1 MKIVD
6 NDNWLAPVADEVQ
19 KRNDRFCNRLKTIEQ
34 QYGSLNSFA
43 SAHEF
48 FGFHY
53 DRIRRG
59 WWYREYAPAAHY
71 LSLYGDFNGWNK
83 YDNPLEN
90 AGNGIWELFLPDSEY
105 KTKLV
110 HGSLLKVLVQS
121 SIGEQERIP
130 VYITRVVQDENT
142 KDFSAQFWN
151 PETQYVFENQ
161 SPAIDDEPLLIYES
175 HVGMAQEK
183 EGVGTY
189 NEFIANV
196 LPRIKADGYNAVQL
210 MAIAEHP
217 YYGSFGYHVSNF
229 FAASSRFG
237 TPEELKKLVDT
248 AHGMGLRV
256 IMDLVHSHT
265 VKNVRE
271 GINLFD
277 GTEYQYLKP
286 GLEGVHPQWD
296 SKLFDYGKTATLQLL
311 LSNVK
316 YWLDEYHFDG
326 YRFDGV
332 TSMLYKNHGIGETF
346 DSPWKYFGDSVD
358 NDAVTYLQLANK
370 LIHDIDSQNVTIA
383 EDVSGMPGICAKIE
397 DGGIGFDYRLGMGL
411 PDFWIKVLKDQSDE
425 QWNMHEFFFTMT
437 NRLSDVKTIAY
448 AESHDQ
454 ALVGDKTLAFR
465 LMDKEMYFAMDKNS
479 QNLIIDRGIAL
490 HKMIR
495 FFTITLGGDAW
506 LNFMGNEFGHPEW
519 IDFPRYDNG
528 WSYKYA
534 KRQWSLADNGY
545 LKYHWLGDFDK
556 AMLDFVKQTKV
567 MQAAPAWLLNA
578 DEDNKTIVFER
589 NNLIFVFNW
598 GQKSLPGYIIN
609 VKQTGDYEIIF
620 STDDKRF
627 GGFENI
633 DKNAIFPSEK
643 NGDAIT
649 MKIYNVARTA
659 TVYRVKKMIFL
670 KKNVE
675 RKNKLFN
682 FADWNEF

>member
-1 MKIVD
+1 MKIVEKD
-6 NDNWLAPVADEVQ
+6 SWLNPVADKVQ
-19 KRNDRFCNRLKTIEQ
+19 ERYNRYLNKLHLIEN
-34 QYGSLNSFA
+34 QYGSLCTFA
-43 SAHEF
+43 TAYMF

-53 DRIRRG
+53 DRVRRG

-71 LSLYGDFNGWNK
+71 LSLFGDFNDWNR
-83 YDNPLEN
+83 YANPLEN
-90 AGNGIWELFLPDSEY
+90 DGHGVWTIFLPDAEY
-105 KTKLV
+105 KDKLV
-110 HGSLLKVLVQS
+110 HGSLLKVIVQS

-130 VYITRVVQDENT
+130 VYVNKVLQDDTT
-142 KDFSAQFWN
+142 KDFAAQFWN
-151 PETQYVFENQ
+151 PKQPYIFENQ
-161 SPAIDDEPLLIYES
+161 SPVLNDEPLLIYEA

-196 LPRIKADGYNAVQL
+196 LPRIKDGGYNAVQL

-286 GLEGVHPQWD
+286 GREGEHPQWD
-296 SKLFDYGKTATLQLL
+296 SKLFDYGKTETLQLL
-311 LSNVK
+311 LSNVR
-316 YWLDEYHFDG
+316 YWLDEFHFDG
-326 YRFDGV
+326 FRFDGV
-332 TSMLYKNHGIGETF
+332 TSMLYKNHGIDTVY
-346 DSPWKYFGDSVD
+346 DSPWQYFGDNVD
-358 NDAVTYLQLANK
+358 NDAVTYLQLANN
-370 LIHDIDSQNVTIA
+370 LIHNIDNQYITIA
-383 EDVSGMPGICAKIE
+383 EDVSGIPGLCAPIE

-411 PDFWIKVLKDQSDE
+411 PDFWIKVLKDQPEE

-437 NRLSDVKTIAY
+437 NRLPDVKTIAY

-465 LMDKEMYFAMDKNS
+465 LMDKEMYTAMDKAS
-479 QNLIIDRGIAL
+479 PNLIIDRGIAL

-495 FFTITLGGDAW
+495 LFTIALGGDAW

-534 KRQWSLADNGY
+534 KRQWSLADNGS

-556 AMLDFVKQTKV
+556 AMLDFVKKYKV
-567 MQAAPAWLLNA
+567 MKAAPAWLLNA

-598 GQKSLPGYIIN
+598 GQKSLPDYRIN
-609 VKQTGDYEIIF
+609 VKQTGDYKIILT
-620 STDDKRF
+620 TDEKRF

-633 DKNAIFPSEK
+633 DRNAIFPSEK
-643 NGDAIT
+643 NNDEVT
-649 MKIYNVARTA
+649 MRIYNVARTA
-659 TVYRVKKMIFL
+659 VVYEVKNDIF
-670 KKNVE
+670 
-675 RKNKLFN
+675 
-682 FADWNEF
+682 